1 MMNEQAGNDSDER
14 AEPDPAAPGWVEKHQ
29 VRTITGWSERQID
42 ELANQNKI
50 RHRDQPRLGRRPSV
64 VYWLPDV
71 NAVMKEKLASHPT
84 AVTEQQ
90 ILFMQQ
96 LIGEL
101 YVENRKM
108 REMLTPSFL
117 QVRR

>member
-1 MMNEQAGNDSDER
+1 MHEQAGNDSDER
-14 AEPDPAAPGWVEKHQ
+14 VEPDPASPGWIEKHQ
-29 VRTITGWSERQID
+29 VRTITGWSERLID
-42 ELANQNKI
+42 ELVSQNKI
-50 RHRDQPRLGRRPSV
+50 RHRDQPRFGRRPSV
-64 VYWLPDV
+64 VYWLADV
-71 NAVMKEKLASHPT
+71 NVVMKEKMACHST
-84 AVTEQQ
+84 AVTEEQ

-117 QVRR
+117 QVRT